1 MTTQFGGLK
10 LELSDN
16 KLDNVGFKPIFDM
29 LNHEHSTLKL
39 LTASSLKGFIF
50 ILDVPEKVSRYY
62 DLNSDKMDF
71 TQKVTS
77 FIIKCAIVTPTND
90 EVSLG
95 YYEKTEKMSETPS
108 SFYEEAKLQQ
118 FIWRESIIGGRSEI
132 CPSVANFSLFKNE
145 QSIPLL
151 ELCLKK
157 THKNPQSSKVFDFLL
172 KKINKNNNFGLGMI
186 TMKNYNHSKP
196 LFEYAFSKN
205 PLPDNELN
213 QILSCVIIKVIRL
226 FLLNYIHLDLHSN
239 NVLVTFDKSKNK
251 YDCVIID
258 FGRASRLD
266 SHIKKSKAYNK
277 GQKTYY
283 IYNINE
289 TSKILNSHTSY
300 DKNKLV
306 ETIKKLV
313 VMLLT
318 IDKINNNYV
327 YNINEP
333 QMDWMTKHYTFI
345 NEHVLN
351 DKFISDLYDEMSYNK
366 NSKFT
371 NKNIK
376 EYTRKKSLY
385 NLDKRNPDLH
395 YYTLRKEEEKKQLP
409 TIKEEKEIEKEKI
422 YRPHTPIIKKKCPNG
437 TRKNKITKLCEPK
450 KVQPAPVI
458 PAQLHAP
465 AQVCYKKPI
474 DPIISQ
480 TLETLGMLNYRNKQY
495 TKALEFFK
503 KCGEDY
509 MIAKTLIMIKK
520 EINNNIDNDTLFKDE
535 EIKKNF
541 IKSADTVGCLE
552 SIDIVNMNYPEKID
566 ESSKIYNKNICSI
579 LTNDYLKK
587 RQTIKD
593 DTKEYELNYNERMKH
608 LKKCCQVKDLN
619 SCYSAKETRLV
630 KCIRMNDNYTF
641 YYNIYYN
648 LKYQKTILMNTK
660 ILMNTLKIRNKNN
673 NNIKIIEN
681 KEEGDIIVVKY
692 EIET

>member
-77 FIIKCAIVTPTND
+77 FIIKCAIVTPTNN

-172 KKINKNNNFGLGMI
+172 EKINKNNNFGLGMI
-186 TMKNYNHSKP
+186 TMKNYTHSKP
-196 LFEYAFSKN
+196 LSEYAFSNN

-213 QILSCVIIKVIRL
+213 QILSCVIIKVIRF

-239 NVLVTFDKSKNK
+239 NILVTFDKSKNK

-385 NLDKRNPDLH
+385 NLDKRNTDLH
-395 YYTLRKEEEKKQLP
+395 YYTLPKEEEKKQLP

-422 YRPHTPIIKKKCPNG
+422 YRPHTPIIKKNCPNG

-450 KVQPAPVI
+450 KVQQAPVI

-465 AQVCYKKPI
+465 AQICYKKPI

-480 TLETLGMLNYRNKQY
+480 TLETLGMLNYSNKQY

-535 EIKKNF
+535 EIKKHF
-541 IKSADTVGCLE
+541 IKSADTVGYSN

-619 SCYSAKETRLV
+619 SCDSAKETRLV

-641 YYNIYYN
+641 YYYTNCYYDLN
-648 LKYQKTILMNTK
+648 QKKILISTQ

-692 EIET
+692 EI

>member
-77 FIIKCAIVTPTND
+77 FIIKCAIVTPTNN

-108 SFYEEAKLQQ
+108 SFYEEAKIQQ

-172 KKINKNNNFGLGMI
+172 EKINKNNNFGLGMI

-196 LFEYAFSKN
+196 LFEYAFSNN

-385 NLDKRNPDLH
+385 NLDKRNTDLH
-395 YYTLRKEEEKKQLP
+395 YYTLPKEEEKKQLP

-450 KVQPAPVI
+450 KVQQAPVI

-480 TLETLGMLNYRNKQY
+480 TLETLGMLNYSNKQY

-535 EIKKNF
+535 EIKKHF
-541 IKSADTVGCLE
+541 IKSADTVGYSN

-619 SCYSAKETRLV
+619 SCDSAKETRLV

-641 YYNIYYN
+641 YYYTNCYYDLN
-648 LKYQKTILMNTK
+648 QKKILISTQ

-692 EIET
+692 EI

>member
-77 FIIKCAIVTPTND
+77 FIIKCAIVTPTNN

-172 KKINKNNNFGLGMI
+172 EKINKNNNFGLGMI

-196 LFEYAFSKN
+196 LFEYAFSNN

-385 NLDKRNPDLH
+385 NLDKRNTDLH
-395 YYTLRKEEEKKQLP
+395 YYTLPKEEEKKQLP

-450 KVQPAPVI
+450 KVQQAPVI

-480 TLETLGMLNYRNKQY
+480 TLETLGMLNYSNKQY

-535 EIKKNF
+535 EIKKHF
-541 IKSADTVGCLE
+541 IKSADTVGYSN

-619 SCYSAKETRLV
+619 SCDSAKETRLV

-641 YYNIYYN
+641 YYYTNCYYDLN
-648 LKYQKTILMNTK
+648 QKKILISTQ

-692 EIET
+692 EI

>member
-77 FIIKCAIVTPTND
+77 FIIKCAIVTPTNN

-172 KKINKNNNFGLGMI
+172 EKINKNNNFGLGMI

-196 LFEYAFSKN
+196 LSEYAFSNN

-239 NVLVTFDKSKNK
+239 NILVTFDKSKNK

-385 NLDKRNPDLH
+385 NLDKRNTDLH
-395 YYTLRKEEEKKQLP
+395 YYTLPKEEEKKQLP

-450 KVQPAPVI
+450 KVQQAPVI

-465 AQVCYKKPI
+465 AQICYKKPI

-480 TLETLGMLNYRNKQY
+480 TLETLGMLNYSNKQY

-535 EIKKNF
+535 EIKKHF
-541 IKSADTVGCLE
+541 IKSADTVGYSK

-619 SCYSAKETRLV
+619 SCDSAKETRLV

-641 YYNIYYN
+641 YYYTNCYYDLN
-648 LKYQKTILMNTK
+648 QKKILISTQ

-692 EIET
+692 EI

>member
-77 FIIKCAIVTPTND
+77 FIIKCAIVTPTNN

-172 KKINKNNNFGLGMI
+172 EKINKNNNFGLGMI

-196 LFEYAFSKN
+196 LFEYAFSNN

-385 NLDKRNPDLH
+385 NLDKIQIYIIIHCRRKRKRNNYLLLKKKKK
-395 YYTLRKEEEKKQLP
+395 LRKKKYIVLILP
-409 TIKEEKEIEKEKI
+409 LLKKNVRMEQEKI
-422 YRPHTPIIKKKCPNG
+422 K
-437 TRKNKITKLCEPK
+437 
-450 KVQPAPVI
+450 
-458 PAQLHAP
+458 
-465 AQVCYKKPI
+465 
-474 DPIISQ
+474 
-480 TLETLGMLNYRNKQY
+480 
-495 TKALEFFK
+495 
-503 KCGEDY
+503 
-509 MIAKTLIMIKK
+509 
-520 EINNNIDNDTLFKDE
+520 
-535 EIKKNF
+535 
-541 IKSADTVGCLE
+541 
-552 SIDIVNMNYPEKID
+552 
-566 ESSKIYNKNICSI
+566 
-579 LTNDYLKK
+579 
-587 RQTIKD
+587 
-593 DTKEYELNYNERMKH
+593 
-608 LKKCCQVKDLN
+608 
-619 SCYSAKETRLV
+619 
-630 KCIRMNDNYTF
+630 
-641 YYNIYYN
+641 
-648 LKYQKTILMNTK
+648 
-660 ILMNTLKIRNKNN
+660 
-673 NNIKIIEN
+673 
-681 KEEGDIIVVKY
+681 
-692 EIET
+692 